1 MSEHLLFHLF
11 LFHASVTW
19 YFFPIKY
26 LKFLVNGTSTLFLG
40 FFAHISYLFFPFI
53 YENPKIISQLIPQNS
68 KVVWSLFGS
77 ILVEVFKGICSL
89 QAILFPRPKRE
100 TMTGM
105 PPNYLIVD
113 LKWEDENT
121 NTCRIEKRKSDSR
134 KQDGKELDKK
144 IKQELRG
151 QENII
156 HASHAKLAQISYQF
170 RVNIDGGI
178 PWKYYWVCDI
188 NFSNQIKAQQLAVQL
203 NYKEKHR
210 LRSDLVV
217 FYLFIVLQQCSCE
230 ESLCQSEQETQI
242 AKSSEERRGRLI
254 LTPSVGRI
262 LNLFGKIR
270 ELAHICGYFSFD
282 HMFLPSRSKLLHKK
296 KTLNMETYNSFMHP
310 NKMIEM
316 VE

>member
-1 MSEHLLFHLF
+1 M
-11 LFHASVTW
+11 
-19 YFFPIKY
+19 
-26 LKFLVNGTSTLFLG
+26 G
-40 FFAHISYLFFPFI
+40 
-53 YENPKIISQLIPQNS
+53 
-68 KVVWSLFGS
+68 
-77 ILVEVFKGICSL
+77 
-89 QAILFPRPKRE
+89 
-100 TMTGM
+100 
-105 PPNYLIVD
+105 
-113 LKWEDENT
+113 
-121 NTCRIEKRKSDSR
+121 IEKRKSDSR

-144 IKQELRG
+144 MKQELRG

-178 PWKYYWVCDI
+178 PWKYYW
-188 NFSNQIKAQQLAVQL
+188 AQQLAVQL